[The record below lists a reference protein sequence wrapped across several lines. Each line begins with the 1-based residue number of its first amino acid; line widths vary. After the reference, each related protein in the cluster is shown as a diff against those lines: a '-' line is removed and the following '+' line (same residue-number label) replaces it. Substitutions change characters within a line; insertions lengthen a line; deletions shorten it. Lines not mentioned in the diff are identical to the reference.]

1 VNIKNNI
8 GKMNK
13 NLENK
18 IIFGIMFEVNLLF
31 YGSSGGHKMIK
42 NLLNFSQTCTRNKRT
57 TFPKLARSWIKRQT
71 KVTLSGWK
79 MNSPPNSSF
88 V

>member
-1 VNIKNNI
+1 MNNVNIKNNI

-31 YGSSGGHKMIK
+31 YGSSGGHKMDQK
-42 NLLNFSQTCTRNKRT
+42 SFELLANMY
-57 TFPKLARSWIKRQT
+57 T
-71 KVTLSGWK
+71 K
-79 MNSPPNSSF
+79 
-88 V
+88 